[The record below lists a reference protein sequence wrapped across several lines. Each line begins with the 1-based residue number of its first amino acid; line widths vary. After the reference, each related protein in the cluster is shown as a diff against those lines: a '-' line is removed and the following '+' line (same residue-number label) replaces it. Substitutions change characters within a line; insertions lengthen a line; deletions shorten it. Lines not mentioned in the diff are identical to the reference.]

1 MKSYKKIKEANG
13 RVYLAKE
20 SCFAGESIT
29 ISVPVESYEEEGKT
43 KMIQFIIDADL
54 QSQVQIDEKVFTL
67 EAYSPGW
74 ARLTVARKG

>member
-20 SCFAGESIT
+20 SCFKGESIT
-29 ISVPVESYEEEGKT
+29 ISVPVESYEEEGLK
-43 KMIQFIIDADL
+43 KMIKFIIDAEL
-54 QSQVQIDEKVFTL
+54 QSQVEIDENVFEL

-74 ARLTVARKG
+74 ARLVVARKE